1 MLESFLAVLRGE
13 RPDRV
18 VWTGDLAYWIAGRK
32 QQSEARPEWDTEEAI
47 CDLHAELGLM
57 PYVYYEKFWAAE
69 PRYDASVDIGVQVRG
84 GTATRTFCTPVGE
97 LREENF
103 YSPTS
108 CSTAITRYA
117 VQSKRDLEVLLNLVE
132 HRHWSQC
139 TWAII
144 GSARL
149 WRNYGGLPCIGLPRS
164 PLSALCYEWAG
175 VQNAVYLIADHED
188 LVLEVFER
196 MEAQEDPIL
205 EAIGALAPPLV
216 HFPDNLSSANL
227 ASLYAQ
233 FIAPVHRR
241 RIERL
246 HAAGVKCAVHLD
258 GTVRGLLPQL
268 IATGFDAIEA
278 LTPKPGGDL
287 EIEEIRDLAG
297 DSPVILWAASPA
309 SSLLR
314 LSRGCGSASTLPAWS
329 RAGDTA
335 RSCWALR
342 TRCPRTAKSDTAEGS
357 LTWWD
362 RCKRPATIWLGAGTE
377 RPLWVCERR
386 RLTAFRRR
394 L

>member
-1 MLESFLAVLRGE
+1 MEKRVTRPSGPTEEQDSVIVARHPGGYTGSRRGYTREERQHVSSSLPGVQTNWRLCPRWECGTRGLKAERSMLESFLAVLRGE

-32 QQSEARPEWDTEEAI
+32 QQSEARPEWDTEEGYLR
-47 CDLHAELGLM
+47 LHAELGLM

-117 VQSKRDLEVLLNLVE
+117 VQSKRDLEVLLYLVE
-132 HRHWSQC
+132 HRHLEPMHMGDYRQR
-139 TWAII
+139 
-144 GSARL
+144 ARL

-227 ASLYAQ
+227 ASLYANSLPP
-233 FIAPVHRR
+233 FTGGGSSVCTRR
-241 RIERL
+241 
-246 HAAGVKCAVHLD
+246 V
-258 GTVRGLLPQL
+258 
-268 IATGFDAIEA
+268 
-278 LTPKPGGDL
+278 
-287 EIEEIRDLAG
+287 
-297 DSPVILWAASPA
+297 
-309 SSLLR
+309 
-314 LSRGCGSASTLPAWS
+314 
-329 RAGDTA
+329 
-335 RSCWALR
+335 
-342 TRCPRTAKSDTAEGS
+342 
-357 LTWWD
+357 
-362 RCKRPATIWLGAGTE
+362 
-377 RPLWVCERR
+377 
-386 RLTAFRRR
+386 
-394 L
+394 